1 LKGQLGA
8 ATRVG
13 HVGAARLASLLLL
26 RIAIVD
32 FFIIARFFII
42 VSIGIILLLVGG
54 FDRPHEGV
62 DHLCDVSAPPDVI
75 SPFGRAPR

>member
-1 LKGQLGA
+1 MSE
-8 ATRVG
+8 RP
-13 HVGAARLASLLLL
+13 ASPLLL

-62 DHLCDVSAPPDVI
+62 DHLCDVSASSDVI